1 MIDEWKKKQV
11 RHCCTMVKK
20 RSRTRSRTHQ
30 VVDVVVIDDG
40 HGLVGVVSGKFGM
53 IDSSFAIDDKTGSS

>member
-1 MIDEWKKKQV
+1 
-11 RHCCTMVKK
+11 MVKK